1 MNSETQGG
9 GAGSVP
15 LSGFCVGGS
24 VKKKPKLCFVSEKLR
39 IWRGKIVSQSVKGG
53 PILCHPKAFQV
64 HFLPS
69 TFLLAVVR
77 HITNV
82 HENAATHSA
91 EDYINRVSGENQT
104 QFYPNFP
111 LLRERAIYKMDC
123 KAEDKKQS
131 KDSCQKDFPAHSK
144 LTPGLYLLTCGCPN
158 KSVYGFSMMTTGES
172 PAMLFDLVMTRF
184 ETNYNPHIIYDASCL
199 AKEYGYN
206 RELRRFM
213 SLTITTDRF
222 HQCNHK
228 SCSDSFRST
237 EYSSLENINTEA
249 CEQTNSA
256 LRRVSSST
264 TYMSPI
270 MYMRSLTLF
279 LADLNVSAKRKS

>member
-1 MNSETQGG
+1 M
-9 GAGSVP
+9 
-15 LSGFCVGGS
+15 
-24 VKKKPKLCFVSEKLR
+24 SEKLR
-39 IWRGKIVSQSVKGG
+39 IWRGKIVSQSVKGGGG

>member
-1 MNSETQGG
+1 MAFEDSTPPQ
-9 GAGSVP
+9 
-15 LSGFCVGGS
+15 
-24 VKKKPKLCFVSEKLR
+24 
-39 IWRGKIVSQSVKGG
+39 G
-53 PILCHPKAFQV
+53 PILCHTKTFQNN
-64 HFLPS
+64 FLPR

-77 HITNV
+77 HITYV
-82 HENAATHSA
+82 HDNAATHSA
-91 EDYINRVSGENQT
+91 EDYFNRMSGEIQT
-104 QFYPNFP
+104 QVYPNFP
-111 LLRERAIYKMDC
+111 LLRERAIYKRDC
-123 KAEDKKQS
+123 KDEDKKPS
-131 KDSCQKDFPAHSK
+131 KDSCRKDFPAHSK

-184 ETNYNPHIIYDASCL
+184 ETDYSPHIIYDASCL

-213 SLTITTDRF
+213 SLTISTDRF

-228 SCSDSFRST
+228 SCSDSFRSS
-237 EYSSLENINTEA
+237 EYSSLANTNTEA

>member
-1 MNSETQGG
+1 MSLNIVNKLLTYFSPNLVTDFVTHMTKLFKFFISPAHSYWLLWGISPMCMRTQQHILPKTTSTECPEKIKLNST
-9 GAGSVP
+9 P
-15 LSGFCVGGS
+15 
-24 VKKKPKLCFVSEKLR
+24 
-39 IWRGKIVSQSVKGG
+39 
-53 PILCHPKAFQV
+53 
-64 HFLPS
+64 
-69 TFLLAVVR
+69 TFLCWEKELFTKWIAKLK
-77 HITNV
+77 T
-82 HENAATHSA
+82 
-91 EDYINRVSGENQT
+91 
-104 QFYPNFP
+104 
-111 LLRERAIYKMDC
+111 
-123 KAEDKKQS
+123 KKQS

-279 LADLNVSAKRKS
+279 LADLNVSAKRKSWILNVSSST

>member
-1 MNSETQGG
+1 MFWGVG
-9 GAGSVP
+9 GAG
-15 LSGFCVGGS
+15 G
-24 VKKKPKLCFVSEKLR
+24 
-39 IWRGKIVSQSVKGG
+39 GG

-279 LADLNVSAKRKS
+279 LADLNVSAKRKSWILNVSSST